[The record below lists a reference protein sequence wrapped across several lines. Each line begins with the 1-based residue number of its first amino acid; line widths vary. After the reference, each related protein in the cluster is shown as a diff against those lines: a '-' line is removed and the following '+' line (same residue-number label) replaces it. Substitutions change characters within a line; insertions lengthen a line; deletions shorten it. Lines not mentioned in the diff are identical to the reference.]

1 MADRDNIEE
10 IIENLGFN
18 IYYMICNTAVDRK
31 IETKSV
37 GYNSA
42 PAATTTTWVTDLSTN
57 IVKVVNNF
65 VGRSVAIVKDEDLYD
80 FDITRETAEYNLPPI
95 PLLEVVPFLLEIRSP
110 TNLWIRS
117 KRQ

>member
-1 MADRDNIEE
+1 MNTEDITYDDTKLEDLNFFWTKSGVPCFMADRDNMEE

-31 IETKSV
+31 IETKNV

-42 PAATTTTWVTDLSTN
+42 PTSTTTTWVTDLSTN

-65 VGRSVAIVKDEDLYD
+65 VGRSVSIVKDEDSL
-80 FDITRETAEYNLPPI
+80 
-95 PLLEVVPFLLEIRSP
+95 
-110 TNLWIRS
+110 
-117 KRQ
+117 